1 MNMTEQFGLS
11 PNISKKRL
19 HQFSYIGAAM
29 LLMQLDQGAQTKKVC
44 RSKKCTQK
52 STSDPP
58 AVSAKT
64 LQKLIQSDGEDDSE
78 DSCTDLPALTELSDD
93 DSPSDEDSNCENH
106 DDRISYISR
115 RRGEQTAA
123 ASSARWKKTT
133 QLERARKSGRIAP
146 TDFRPPTK
154 RRKTDAQRQVHVAVE
169 RMKTAA
175 EEYHQSA
182 ADLYKHIIGGTTYKL
197 LADQSDDSCVHDFSS
212 GQLNRVCK
220 QAFAV
225 ADIYT
230 ELSQL
235 VLQSAACL
243 ESKSSISQF
252 FLSED
257 GLYFEKRR
265 DDIYQSISKKY
276 GSKKEKFTTRTHRAY
291 VWETQYRQTGHFN
304 RDRRGTAQV
313 GIEHMLTQILFLT

>member
-1 MNMTEQFGLS
+1 MNQCRYREGGAKEVNDGMYFQLRLTVNLGKKKKGTKRLSMNMTEQFGLS

-175 EEYHQSA
+175 EE
-182 ADLYKHIIGGTTYKL
+182 IM
-197 LADQSDDSCVHDFSS
+197 VP
-212 GQLNRVCK
+212 N
-220 QAFAV
+220 
-225 ADIYT
+225 
-230 ELSQL
+230 
-235 VLQSAACL
+235 
-243 ESKSSISQF
+243 
-252 FLSED
+252 
-257 GLYFEKRR
+257 
-265 DDIYQSISKKY
+265 
-276 GSKKEKFTTRTHRAY
+276 
-291 VWETQYRQTGHFN
+291 
-304 RDRRGTAQV
+304 V
-313 GIEHMLTQILFLT
+313 GA